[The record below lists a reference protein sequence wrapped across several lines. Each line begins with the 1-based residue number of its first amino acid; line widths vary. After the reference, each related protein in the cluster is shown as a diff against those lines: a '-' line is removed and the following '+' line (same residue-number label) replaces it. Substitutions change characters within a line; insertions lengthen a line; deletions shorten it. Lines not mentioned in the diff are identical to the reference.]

1 MGGTGL
7 DTVVKKLYEGLFLVD
22 SGDAAADWSGVCGGI
37 EKLLKKSG
45 AEVTSLRK
53 WDERRLA
60 YEIKGKS
67 RGTYILAYF
76 NSDPSKIGLIERDV
90 QLSERIIRVLI
101 VRTDKMS
108 TSDIGKETPAMA
120 VENRDKPESPAEV
133 VAGSDSKAK
142 EPVPDEAE
150 VGVAAEVSTK
160 ETGEAVESDLAESDV
175 ESKSDEEQGGAGN

>member
-7 DTVVKKLYEGLFLVD
+7 DAVVKKLYEGLFLVD

-45 AEVTSLRK
+45 AEVVSLRK

-60 YEIKGKS
+60 YEIRGKS

-76 NSDPSKIGLIERDV
+76 NSDPSKVGLIERDV

-108 TSDIGKETPAMA
+108 AADIEKETPAMSA
-120 VENRDKPESPAEV
+120 ESREESLSPPQEER
-133 VAGSDSKAK
+133 AGASQEESKA
-142 EPVPDEAE
+142 EEQVSDEAK
-150 VGVAAEVSTK
+150 VIVAAEVSEK
-160 ETGEAVESDLAESDV
+160 EAGEAKELDLSESV
-175 ESKSDEEQGGAGN
+175 DEGETAG